1 MHKTNGILREKVYI
15 CVFMAGKIINT
26 EPEGVI
32 PAQKYDT
39 CFFEKYAQIV
49 LASVLSREYETLV
62 NLDRPDLQTPGCH
75 EIGIEVTRAME
86 ESKAAGLALMQD
98 IAGIT
103 RSLPEDDYDRILESG
118 YSFGL
123 KTGKYVGVNELP
135 YWRMALPM
143 RRILESKVSK
153 VASGFYGR
161 FDRMGLFVF
170 SKDNLGEGDAVKAM
184 SYTMDLQK
192 YQDLR
197 YNRLFIA
204 DVDDLFVC
212 NLDDGLKTASRLARY
227 RLTQEQRKEFYLEA
241 LRRHGGLS

>member
-1 MHKTNGILREKVYI
+1 
-15 CVFMAGKIINT
+15 MADRNSNT
-26 EPEGVI
+26 VPEGVI
-32 PAQKYDT
+32 PGQKYGT

-49 LASVLSREYETLV
+49 LATVLSREFESLV
-62 NLDRPDLQTPGCH
+62 NLDRPDLQSPGCR

-103 RSLPEDDYDRILESG
+103 RSVSDDDVDRVLESG

-123 KTGKYVGVNELP
+123 KTGKYVGVNEMP
-135 YWRMALPM
+135 YWRLALPM

-153 VASGFYGR
+153 VGNGFYGR

-170 SKDNLGEGDAVKAM
+170 SKDNLSEGDAAKAM
-184 SYTMDLQK
+184 NYTISLQK
-192 YQDLR
+192 YQDIR

-212 NLDDGLKTASRLARY
+212 NLDDGLATASRLARY
-227 RLTQEQRKEFYLEA
+227 RLTQEQRKAFYVEA
-241 LRRHGGLS
+241 LRRHRGE

>member
-1 MHKTNGILREKVYI
+1 
-15 CVFMAGKIINT
+15 MADKKINT
-26 EPEGVI
+26 VPEGVD
-32 PAQKYDT
+32 PEQKYGT

-49 LASVLSREYETLV
+49 LATVLSREFESLV
-62 NLDRPDLQTPGCH
+62 NLDRPDLQSPGCR

-103 RSLPEDDYDRILESG
+103 RGVSEDDVDRVLESG

-123 KTGKYVGVNELP
+123 KTGKYVGVNEMP
-135 YWRMALPM
+135 YWRLALPM

-153 VASGFYGR
+153 VANGFYGR

-170 SKDNLGEGDAVKAM
+170 SKDNLSEGDATKAM
-184 SYTMDLQK
+184 NYTISLQK
-192 YQDLR
+192 YQDIR

-212 NLDDGLKTASRLARY
+212 NLDDGLAAASRLARY
-227 RLTQEQRKEFYLEA
+227 RLTQEQRKAFYVEA
-241 LRRHGGLS
+241 LRRHRGE

>member
-1 MHKTNGILREKVYI
+1 MDDKNS
-15 CVFMAGKIINT
+15 NT
-26 EPEGVI
+26 SPDGFI
-32 PAQKYDT
+32 PGQKYGT
-39 CFFEKYAQIV
+39 CFFEKYAKIV
-49 LASVLSREYETLV
+49 LATVLSREFESLV
-62 NLDRPDLQTPGCH
+62 NLDRPDLQSPGCR

-103 RSLPEDDYDRILESG
+103 RSVSEGDVDLVLENG

-123 KTGKYVGVNELP
+123 KTGKYVGTHEMP
-135 YWRMALPM
+135 YWRLALPM

-153 VASGFYGR
+153 VGNGFYGH

-170 SKDNLGEGDAVKAM
+170 SKDNLSEGDAAKAM
-184 SYTMDLQK
+184 NYTISLQK

-212 NLDDGLKTASRLARY
+212 NLDEGLTASSRLARY
-227 RLTQEQRKEFYLEA
+227 RLTQEQRKEFYVEA
-241 LRRHGGLS
+241 LRQHRGK

>member
-1 MHKTNGILREKVYI
+1 
-15 CVFMAGKIINT
+15 MAGEIIN
-26 EPEGVI
+26 
-32 PAQKYDT
+32 KYDT

-49 LASVLSREYETLV
+49 LATVLSREFESLV
-62 NLDRPDLQTPGCH
+62 NLDRPDLQSPGSH

-103 RSLPEDDYDRILESG
+103 RSVPDDDFDRVIESG

-123 KTGKYVGVNELP
+123 RTGKYVGVNELP

-153 VASGFYGR
+153 VGSGFYGH

-170 SKDNLGEGDAVKAM
+170 SKDNLSEGDATKAM
-184 SYTMDLQK
+184 NYTISLQK

-212 NLDDGLKTASRLARY
+212 NLDDGLKASSRLARY
-227 RLTQEQRKEFYLEA
+227 RLTQEQRQAFYVEA
-241 LRRHGGLS
+241 VRRHQGES

>member
-1 MHKTNGILREKVYI
+1 MIMSDKQE
-15 CVFMAGKIINT
+15 NT
-26 EPEGVI
+26 VL

-49 LASVLSREYETLV
+49 LASVLSREFESLV
-62 NLDRPDLQTPGCH
+62 NLDRPDLQSPGSH
-75 EIGIEVTRAME
+75 EVGIEVTRAME
-86 ESKAAGLALMQD
+86 ESKAAGLALMKD
-98 IAGIT
+98 IAGLT
-103 RSLPEDDYDRILESG
+103 RVPADDYDNVVESG

-123 KTGKYVGVNELP
+123 RTGKYVGANELR
-135 YWRMALPM
+135 YWQMALPM

-153 VASGFYGR
+153 VANGFYGH

-170 SKDNLGEGDAVKAM
+170 SKDNLSEGDAVKAM
-184 SYTMDLQK
+184 NYVIGLQK

-212 NLDDGLKTASRLARY
+212 NLDDGLMASSRLARY
-227 RLTQEQRKEFYLEA
+227 RLTQDQRRAFYLEA
-241 LRRHGGLS
+241 LRRQGFCLTDMED

>member
-1 MHKTNGILREKVYI
+1 
-15 CVFMAGKIINT
+15 MAGEIIN
-26 EPEGVI
+26 
-32 PAQKYDT
+32 KYDT

-49 LASVLSREYETLV
+49 LATVLSREFESLV
-62 NLDRPDLQTPGCH
+62 NLDRPDLQSPGSH

-103 RSLPEDDYDRILESG
+103 RSVPDDDFDRVIESG

-123 KTGKYVGVNELP
+123 RTGKYVGVNELP

-153 VASGFYGR
+153 VGSGFYGH

-170 SKDNLGEGDAVKAM
+170 SKDNLSEGDATKAM
-184 SYTMDLQK
+184 NYTISLQK

-212 NLDDGLKTASRLARY
+212 NLDDGLKSSSRLARY
-227 RLTQEQRKEFYLEA
+227 RLTQEQRQAFYVEA
-241 LRRHGGLS
+241 VRRHQGES